1 MLCEKCHE
9 KEATVRITRIHNG
22 SSETHNLCQDCA
34 NSFRADDPE
43 AQDFSKAI
51 FKLLADALMKHLGQN
66 SGTEEDERAKK
77 LSCPTCGKTYGEI
90 LEDGAFGCAD
100 CYESFEPYIR
110 PMLLRMQG
118 ADTHTGKKAG
128 ASGKK
133 SVKKQQKITEDV
145 LNPKE
150 ELSVLSDRLKLAVSE
165 ENYEEAARLRDEI
178 NRLKEEQH
186 G

>member
-22 SSETHNLCQDCA
+22 NSESHNLCQDCA

-43 AQDFSKAI
+43 AQDLSKAI
-51 FKLLADALMKHLGQN
+51 FKLLADALMKHMGQN
-66 SGTEEDERAKK
+66 TGREENERAKK
-77 LSCPTCGKTYGEI
+77 IACPNCKKTYGEI
-90 LEDGAFGCAD
+90 LEDGVFGCPD

-110 PMLLRMQG
+110 PMILKMQG

-128 ASGKK
+128 SHRKK
-133 SVKKQQKITEDV
+133 TAKI
-145 LNPKE
+145 LNVAEEKLSPKE
-150 ELSVLSDRLKLAVSE
+150 ELSVLSDRLKIAVSE

-178 NRLKEEQH
+178 KKLKEEHH